1 MNRLQIQLH
10 TLICIHKFGLL
21 PQQAFFY
28 AANFDCNSIHLEQRF
43 NTMAHQLE
51 QMAYV
56 GDTPWHGLGN
66 QLSPNQPIEVWA
78 HQAGMDWRIE
88 SSDVSYMAKNDKGQN
103 IILPFEEQRVLYR
116 SDTHAPLS
124 VVSQRF
130 QEVQPHS
137 ILEFYRDLTEQ
148 SGFELETAG
157 VFKGGKKFWAL
168 ARTGQSTALKGKD
181 VSNGYIL
188 LATACDG
195 TLATTAQFTS
205 IRVVCNNTLAIA
217 LKAQHSTSNNMGV
230 VKVPHSTRFDAEK
243 VKQQL
248 GVSVR
253 GWDEHMYQMKQL
265 SQRKVSQT
273 QAAAY
278 FEAVF
283 NNTNL
288 TVMEQ
293 EDSIIQFYQNVAAKS
308 ENKSEPNARAL
319 SKVMQMFNGQG
330 RGAEL
335 SSAKDTAYGL
345 LCAVTEFTDHER
357 RAMSQDHRLD
367 SAWFGMGAAIK
378 QRGLEQALR
387 LVG

>member
-1 MNRLQIQLH
+1 
-10 TLICIHKFGLL
+10 
-21 PQQAFFY
+21 
-28 AANFDCNSIHLEQRF
+28 
-43 NTMAHQLE
+43 MAHQLE

-66 QLSPNQPIEVWA
+66 QLTQNQPIEIWA
-78 HQAGMDWRIE
+78 QQAGMDWRIE
-88 SSDVSYMAKNDKGQN
+88 SSNVSYMAQNERGQS
-103 IILPFEEQRVLYR
+103 IIMPYEEQRVLYR

-124 VVSQRF
+124 VVSQRY
-130 QEVQPHS
+130 QEVQPME

-157 VFKGGKKFWAL
+157 VLKGGKKFWAL

-195 TLATTAQFTS
+195 TLATTAQFTN

-217 LKAQHSTSNNMGV
+217 LRGQSSSAGV
-230 VKVPHSTRFDAEK
+230 VKVPHSTKFDADK

-248 GVSVR
+248 GISVR
-253 GWDEHMYQMKQL
+253 AWDEHMYEMKQL
-265 SQRKVSQT
+265 TQRKVT
-273 QAAAY
+273 QGEAAAY
-278 FEAVF
+278 FDAVF
-283 NNTNL
+283 NNTNMS
-288 TVMEQ
+288 VIDQ
-293 EDSIIQFYQNVAAKS
+293 EENIIQFYRNIATPNPAK
-308 ENKSEPNARAL
+308 EKSEPNGRAMA
-319 SKVMQMFNGQG
+319 KVMDMFNGQG

-345 LCAVTEFTDHER
+345 LCSITEFVDHER
-357 RAMSQDHRLD
+357 RAMSTDHRLD
-367 SAWFGMGAAIK
+367 SAWFGAGAALK

-387 LVG
+387 LVV

>member
-1 MNRLQIQLH
+1 
-10 TLICIHKFGLL
+10 
-21 PQQAFFY
+21 
-28 AANFDCNSIHLEQRF
+28 
-43 NTMAHQLE
+43 MAHQLE

-66 QLSPNQPIEVWA
+66 QLTQNQPIEIWA
-78 HQAGMDWRIE
+78 QQAGMDWRIE
-88 SSDVSYMAKNDKGQN
+88 SSNVSYMAQNERGQS
-103 IILPFEEQRVLYR
+103 IIMPYEEQRVLYR

-124 VVSQRF
+124 VVSQRY
-130 QEVQPHS
+130 QEVQPME

-157 VFKGGKKFWAL
+157 VLKGGKKFWAL

-195 TLATTAQFTS
+195 TLATTAQFTN

-217 LKAQHSTSNNMGV
+217 LRGQSSSAGV
-230 VKVPHSTRFDAEK
+230 VKVPHSTKFDADK

-248 GVSVR
+248 GISVR
-253 GWDEHMYQMKQL
+253 AWDEHMYEMKQL
-265 SQRKVSQT
+265 SQRKVT
-273 QAAAY
+273 QGEAAA
-278 FEAVF
+278 FFDAVF
-283 NNTNL
+283 NNTS
-288 TVMEQ
+288 MSAADQ
-293 EDSIIQFYQNVAAKS
+293 EENIIQFYRNMATPNPAK
-308 ENKSEPNARAL
+308 EKSEPNGRAMT
-319 SKVMQMFNGQG
+319 KVMDMFNGQG

-345 LCAVTEFTDHER
+345 LCSITEFADHER
-357 RAMSQDHRLD
+357 RAMSTDHRLD
-367 SAWFGMGAAIK
+367 SAWFGAGAALK

-387 LVG
+387 LVV

>member
-1 MNRLQIQLH
+1 
-10 TLICIHKFGLL
+10 
-21 PQQAFFY
+21 
-28 AANFDCNSIHLEQRF
+28 
-43 NTMAHQLE
+43 MAHQLE

-56 GDTPWHGLGN
+56 GETPWHGLGN
-66 QLSPNQPIEVWA
+66 QLTQNQPIEVWA
-78 HQAGMDWRIE
+78 QQAGMDWRIE
-88 SSDVSYMAKNDKGQN
+88 SSNVSYMAQNERGQS
-103 IILPFEEQRVLYR
+103 IIMPYEDQRVLYR

-124 VVSQRF
+124 VVSQRY
-130 QEVQPHS
+130 QEVQPKQ

-157 VFKGGKKFWAL
+157 VLKGGKKFWAL
-168 ARTGQSTALKGKD
+168 ARTGQTSALKGKD

-217 LKAQHSTSNNMGV
+217 LKGQNSNAGV
-230 VKVPHSTRFDAEK
+230 VKVPHSTRFDADK

-248 GVSVR
+248 GISVR
-253 GWDEHMYQMKQL
+253 AWDEHMYEMKQL
-265 SQRKVSQT
+265 TQRKVT
-273 QAAAY
+273 QQEAAAY
-278 FEAVF
+278 FDAVF
-283 NNTNL
+283 NNTSL
-288 TVMEQ
+288 SIAEQ
-293 EDSIIQFYQNVAAKS
+293 DDSIIQFYRNVATQAQSNPSAKT
-308 ENKSEPNARAL
+308 ENKTEPNGRAM
-319 SKVMQMFNGQG
+319 SKVMTMFNGHG

-345 LCAVTEFTDHER
+345 LCSITEFADHER

-367 SAWFGMGAAIK
+367 SAWFGAGAGLK

-387 LVG
+387 LIA

>member
-1 MNRLQIQLH
+1 
-10 TLICIHKFGLL
+10 
-21 PQQAFFY
+21 
-28 AANFDCNSIHLEQRF
+28 
-43 NTMAHQLE
+43 MAHQLE

-56 GDTPWHGLGN
+56 GQTPWHGLGN

-78 HQAGMDWRIE
+78 KQAGMDWQIE
-88 SSDVSYMAKNDKGQN
+88 SSNVSYMAENHKGQN
-103 IILPFEEQRVLYR
+103 LILPHDEQRVLYR

-124 VVSQRF
+124 VVSQRY
-130 QEVQPHS
+130 QEVQPKQ

-157 VFKGGKKFWAL
+157 VLKGGKKFWAL
-168 ARTGQSTALKGKD
+168 AKTGQSTALKGKD

-217 LKAQHSTSNNMGV
+217 LKGQDANRGV
-230 VKVPHSTRFDAEK
+230 VKVPHSTKFDADK
-243 VKQQL
+243 IKQQL
-248 GVSVR
+248 GISVR
-253 GWDEHMYQMKQL
+253 AWDEHMYQMKQL
-265 SQRKVSQT
+265 SQRKVT
-273 QAAAY
+273 QQEAAAY
-278 FEAVF
+278 FDAVF
-283 NNTNL
+283 NNSSL
-288 TVMEQ
+288 SIAEQ
-293 EDSIIQFYQNVAAKS
+293 DERFIQYYRQVA
-308 ENKSEPNARAL
+308 NKTEPNGRAM
-319 SKVMQMFNGQG
+319 SKVMTMFNGHG

-345 LCAVTEFTDHER
+345 LCSITEFADHER

-367 SAWFGMGAAIK
+367 SAWFGAGAGLK

-387 LVG
+387 MIA

>member
-1 MNRLQIQLH
+1 
-10 TLICIHKFGLL
+10 
-21 PQQAFFY
+21 
-28 AANFDCNSIHLEQRF
+28 
-43 NTMAHQLE
+43 MAHLIE

-66 QLSPNQPIEVWA
+66 QLTQNQPIEVWA
-78 HQAGMDWRIE
+78 QQAGMDWRIE
-88 SSDVSYMAKNDKGQN
+88 SSNVSYMAKNERGQS
-103 IILPFEEQRVLYR
+103 IIMPYEEQRVLYR

-124 VVSQRF
+124 VVSQRY
-130 QEVQPHS
+130 QEVQPKE

-157 VFKGGKKFWAL
+157 ILKGGKKFWAL
-168 ARTGQSTALKGKD
+168 ARTGQTTALKAKD
-181 VSNGYIL
+181 VSNGYVL

-217 LKAQHSTSNNMGV
+217 LKGQASSAGV
-230 VKVPHSTRFDAEK
+230 VKVPHSTKFEAEK

-248 GVSVR
+248 GISVR
-253 GWDEHMYQMKQL
+253 AWDEHMYEMKQL
-265 SQRKVSQT
+265 SQRKVSQHE
-273 QAAAY
+273 AAAY
-278 FEAVF
+278 FDAVF

-288 TVMEQ
+288 TIAEQ
-293 EDSIIQFYQNVAAKS
+293 DDSIIQFYRNVAAQGQNNATTKA
-308 ENKSEPNARAL
+308 EPNGRAMT
-319 SKVMQMFNGQG
+319 KVMEMFNGQG

-345 LCAVTEFTDHER
+345 LCSITEFVDHER
-357 RAMSQDHRLD
+357 RAMSTDHRLD
-367 SAWFGMGAAIK
+367 SAWFGAGAGLK

-387 LVG
+387 MIA